1 MASLRDI
8 RKRIRSVK
16 NTRQIT
22 KAMKMVS
29 AAKLRK
35 AQDAIIAARPYAQM
49 LDQII
54 SDLAA
59 RSVDEEM
66 THPLLAARPVRRA
79 EVVLLTSDRGLAGG
93 FNSNVIRRASRFIYE
108 NNALERIQLSTVG
121 RKGHDFFRQRGQAIR
136 KDFGGLYQRLS
147 YLSAKQVAE
156 ELTASF
162 LNGEVDAVYII
173 YNEFLSAISQKVTL
187 AQMLPLQTF
196 GPTAPDAQAT
206 AAAPGALA
214 TAPAAKAITGPAL
227 VDFKY
232 EPSRQEVLDR
242 LVPQAISIKLYR
254 ALLESQASEH
264 GARMSAM
271 ENATSNATDM
281 IGKLSLHYN
290 RTRQA
295 VITKELM
302 EIVSGAE
309 ALK

>member
-8 RKRIRSVK
+8 RKRIRTVK

-59 RSVDEEM
+59 RSADEEM
-66 THPLLAARPVRRA
+66 AHPLLTARPIKRA

-93 FNSNVIRRASRFIYE
+93 FNSNVIRRANRFLYE
-108 NNALERIQLSTVG
+108 NSGLERIQFSTVG
-121 RKGHDFFRQRGQAIR
+121 RKGHDFFRGRGQNIR

-147 YLSAKQVAE
+147 YMSAKAVAE

-173 YNEFLSAISQKVTL
+173 YNEFLSAISQKIVVS
-187 AQMLPLQTF
+187 QMLPLQTF
-196 GPTAPDAQAT
+196 GPAQ
-206 AAAPGALA
+206 AAAPGGAA
-214 TAPAAKAITGPAL
+214 PSAPTASTQ

-242 LVPQAISIKLYR
+242 LVPQAVSIKLYR
-254 ALLESQASEH
+254 ALLESVASEH

>member
-35 AQDAIIAARPYAQM
+35 AQDAIIAARPYATM

-59 RSVDEEM
+59 RSGDQEM
-66 THPLLAARPVRRA
+66 AHPLLTARPVRRA

-93 FNSNVIRRASRFIYE
+93 FNSNVIRRANRFLYE
-108 NNALERIQLSTVG
+108 NSGLERIQFSTVG
-121 RKGHDFFRQRGQAIR
+121 RKGHDFFRQRGQNIR
-136 KDFGGLYQRLS
+136 KDFGGLYQRLT
-147 YLSAKQVAE
+147 YLSAKAVAE

-162 LNGEVDAVYII
+162 LNNEVDAVYII
-173 YNEFLSAISQKVTL
+173 YNEFLSAISQKIVVS
-187 AQMLPLQTF
+187 QMLPLQTF
-196 GPTAPDAQAT
+196 GP
-206 AAAPGALA
+206 AAAAAG
-214 TAPAAKAITGPAL
+214 APAPASQTL

-242 LVPQAISIKLYR
+242 LVPQAVSIKLYR
-254 ALLESQASEH
+254 ALLESVASEH

>member
-35 AQDAIIAARPYAQM
+35 AQDAILAARPYAQT
-49 LDQII
+49 LEQII
-54 SDLAA
+54 SELAV
-59 RSVDEEM
+59 RSADQELA
-66 THPLLAARPVRRA
+66 HPLLASRPIRRV
-79 EVVLLTSDRGLAGG
+79 ELLLLTSDRGLAGG
-93 FNSNVIRRASRFIYE
+93 FNSNVIRRANRYLYE
-108 NNALERIQLSTVG
+108 NSDLQVRVSTVG
-121 RKGHDFFRQRGQAIR
+121 RKGNDFFRNRGQSIR
-136 KDFGGLYQRLS
+136 KDFAGLYATLNYR
-147 YLSAKQVAE
+147 SAANVAE
-156 ELTASF
+156 ELAAAF
-162 LNGEVDAVYII
+162 LNDEVDAVYVV
-173 YNEFLSAISQKVTL
+173 YNEFVSAITQNVVVSQL
-187 AQMLPLQTF
+187 LPLQ
-196 GPTAPDAQAT
+196 
-206 AAAPGALA
+206 
-214 TAPAAKAITGPAL
+214 PAAVKAATPAAETVTSAPAL

-232 EPSRQEVLDR
+232 EPSRQAVLDR
-242 LVPQAISIKLYR
+242 LVPQAVNIKLYR
-254 ALLESQASEH
+254 ALLESVASEQ

-271 ENATSNATDM
+271 ENATNNATDM
-281 IGKLSLHYN
+281 ISSYTLLYN

>member
-22 KAMKMVS
+22 KAMKMVA

-54 SDLAA
+54 SDLASRA
-59 RSVDEEM
+59 GDENLA
-66 THPLLAARPVRRA
+66 HPLLVARPVRRV
-79 EVVLLTSDRGLAGG
+79 ELVLLTSDRGLAGG
-93 FNSNVIRRASRFIYE
+93 FNSNVIRRASRYLYE
-108 NNALERIQLSTVG
+108 NGNLESIRLSTVG
-121 RKGHDFFRQRGQAIR
+121 RKGHDFFRQRGQTIR
-136 KDFGGLYQRLS
+136 KDFGGLYQRLN
-147 YLSAKQVAE
+147 YRAAADVAE

-162 LNGEVDAVYII
+162 LNGEVDAVYVV

-187 AQMLPLQTF
+187 QQVLPLQAF
-196 GPTAPDAQAT
+196 GATPAVPAQGAAVT
-206 AAAPGALA
+206 PGAAAM
-214 TAPAAKAITGPAL
+214 

-232 EPSRQEVLDR
+232 EPDRQAVLDK
-242 LVPQAISIKLYR
+242 LVPQAVAIKLYR
-254 ALLESQASEH
+254 ALLESVASEH
-264 GARMSAM
+264 GARMSSM

-281 IGKLSLHYN
+281 IAQLSLTYN

>member
-35 AQDAIIAARPYAQM
+35 AQDAILAARPYATM

-54 SDLAA
+54 ADLSA
-59 RSVDEEM
+59 RSGDENL
-66 THPLLAARPVRRA
+66 THPLLVARPVRKV
-79 EVVLLTSDRGLAGG
+79 ELVLLTSDRGLAGG
-93 FNSNVIRRASRFIYE
+93 FNSNVIRRANRFLYE
-108 NNALERIQLSTVG
+108 NTAMERIQLATVG
-121 RKGHDFFRQRGQAIR
+121 RKGNDFFRNRGQSIR
-136 KDFGGLYQRLS
+136 KDFGGLYQRLN
-147 YLSAKQVAE
+147 YRAAADVAE
-156 ELTASF
+156 ELVASY
-162 LNGEVDAVYII
+162 LNGEVDAVHIV
-173 YNEFLSAISQKVTL
+173 YNEFVTAITQKVTV
-187 AQMLPLQTF
+187 AQLLPLQTL
-196 GPTAPDAQAT
+196 GTPGQAPSE
-206 AAAPGALA
+206 GA
-214 TAPAAKAITGPAL
+214 PAL

-232 EPSRQEVLDR
+232 EPDRQAVLDR
-242 LVPQAISIKLYR
+242 LVPQAVNIKLYR
-254 ALLESQASEH
+254 ALLESVASEH

-271 ENATSNATDM
+271 ENATSNASDM
-281 IGKLSLHYN
+281 IGSLTLTYN

>member
-54 SDLAA
+54 ADLAA
-59 RSVDEEM
+59 RSADEEM
-66 THPLLAARPVRRA
+66 AHPLLVARPVRRA
-79 EVVLLTSDRGLAGG
+79 EVVVLTSDRGLAGG
-93 FNSNVIRRASRFIYE
+93 FNSNVIRRASRFLYE
-108 NNALERIQLSTVG
+108 HRALEKVQFSTVG
-121 RKGHDFFRQRGQAIR
+121 RKGHDYFRQRGQTIR

-147 YLSAKQVAE
+147 YLSAKGVAE
-156 ELTASF
+156 ELIASF
-162 LNGEVDAVYII
+162 LNGEVDAVYVV
-173 YNEFLSAISQKVTL
+173 YNEFISAISQRVVLT
-187 AQMLPLQTF
+187 QMLPLQAF
-196 GPTAPDAQAT
+196 GPASAEPV
-206 AAAPGALA
+206 AAPTGALA
-214 TAPAAKAITGPAL
+214 TPGAKAGPASTL

-242 LVPQAISIKLYR
+242 LVPQAVSIKLYR
-254 ALLESQASEH
+254 ALLESVASEH

-281 IGKLSLHYN
+281 ISSLSLTYN

>member
-35 AQDAIIAARPYAQM
+35 AQDAILAARPYATM

-54 SDLAA
+54 SDLSA
-59 RSVDEEM
+59 RSGDENLS
-66 THPLLAARPVRRA
+66 HPLLVARPVRKV
-79 EVVLLTSDRGLAGG
+79 ELVLLTSDRGLAGG
-93 FNSNVIRRASRFIYE
+93 FNSNVIRRANRFLYE
-108 NNALERIQLSTVG
+108 NTALESIRLATVG
-121 RKGHDFFRQRGQAIR
+121 RKGNDFFRNRGQNIR
-136 KDFGGLYQRLS
+136 KDFGGLYQRLN
-147 YLSAKQVAE
+147 YRAAADVAE
-156 ELTASF
+156 ELVASY
-162 LNGEVDAVYII
+162 LNGEVDAVHIV
-173 YNEFLSAISQKVTL
+173 YNEFVTAITQKVSVVQL
-187 AQMLPLQTF
+187 LPLQTL
-196 GPTAPDAQAT
+196 GGADQAPTEGAT
-206 AAAPGALA
+206 
-214 TAPAAKAITGPAL
+214 AL

-232 EPSRQEVLDR
+232 EPDRQAVLDR
-242 LVPQAISIKLYR
+242 LVPQAVNIKLYR
-254 ALLESQASEH
+254 ALLESVASEH

-271 ENATSNATDM
+271 ENATSNASDM
-281 IGKLSLHYN
+281 IGSLTLTYN